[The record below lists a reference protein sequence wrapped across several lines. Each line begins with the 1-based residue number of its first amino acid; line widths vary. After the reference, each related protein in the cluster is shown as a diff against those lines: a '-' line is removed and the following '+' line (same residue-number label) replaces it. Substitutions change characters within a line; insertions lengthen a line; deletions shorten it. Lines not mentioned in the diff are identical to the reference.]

1 MKLLLILAGLVAVVA
16 GNEDGYCFNDVVAAC
31 KPAGG
36 ADLVNCNAKY
46 GEIDT
51 VEYDLQSFVNKH
63 ITHSFQY
70 LLLSSHFGNFE
81 KNRVGF
87 QKLFR
92 SLSDKAW
99 NDGIELIKYL
109 TKRGGKM
116 DFVSK
121 RQEDTLIQTRDDTYE
136 LYELE
141 SLAKAVD
148 IQKSLANEANR
159 IHKIGERDAEIVSH
173 IENTF
178 VHQLRDTVRE
188 LSGHTNDLKNLIN
201 SNKQNS
207 LHVYL
212 FDEYLQK
219 LYS

>member
-1 MKLLLILAGLVAVVA
+1 MKLLLILAGLASVVVA
-16 GNEDGYCFNDVVAAC
+16 EDTYCFNDVVAAC

-36 ADLVNCNAKY
+36 SDIVNCNAKY

-87 QKLFR
+87 QKLFKH
-92 SLSDKAW
+92 LSDKAW
-99 NDGIELIKYL
+99 HDGIELIKYI

-116 DFVSK
+116 DFISK
-121 RQEDTLIQTRDDTYE
+121 RQDDGLIQTRDDTYE

-159 IHKIGERDAEIVSH
+159 IHKACERDGEITSH

-178 VHQLRDTVRE
+178 VHPLRDTVRS

-219 LYS
+219 IYS

>member
-1 MKLLLILAGLVAVVA
+1 MVISRDQLFVDYKSTNFFIKMKLLLVFLGLLAVVF
-16 GNEDGYCFNDVVAAC
+16 GDDGYCYNDVVAAC

-36 ADLVNCNAKY
+36 SELVNCNAKY
-46 GEIDT
+46 GEIDA
-51 VEYDLQSFVNKH
+51 VEYDLQSYVNKH

-92 SLSDKAW
+92 SLSDTAW
-99 NDGIELIKYL
+99 NDGIDLIKYM

-116 DFVSK
+116 DFISR
-121 RQEDTLIQTRDDTYE
+121 RQEDSLVQTRDDTYE

-148 IQKSLANEANR
+148 IQVSYEFNFIKKMSLFLFLKENC
-159 IHKIGERDAEIVSH
+159 IIGTS
-173 IENTF
+173 
-178 VHQLRDTVRE
+178 QL
-188 LSGHTNDLKNLIN
+188 
-201 SNKQNS
+201 
-207 LHVYL
+207 
-212 FDEYLQK
+212 
-219 LYS
+219 